1 MLLTTFV
8 DESGVGGEP
17 RIMLGALVARA
28 HRWIAFHR
36 HWQNLLNKEKIEFSH
51 VVAMENRESPF
62 EDWGIKRTG
71 PFVGRAFR
79 RVNRNCDF
87 GYTVA
92 LSRDDYEKLYRGR
105 LDDKIHKDS
114 QYGLCARALIETVML
129 EARAS
134 FGPDVVVNFV
144 FENNQHFPDALRI
157 FDDLKG
163 HVPEIAGNMGT
174 IRPGEKAEF
183 GGLQAADLIASLGRR
198 AEPHAKFDVSPGI
211 GSGRVPRKHG
221 NMPIFHLDLHD
232 ERILGYCLQSADI
245 SLEKRWARRARGLAR
260 WRERKFG

>member
-1 MLLTTFV
+1 
-8 DESGVGGEP
+8 
-17 RIMLGALVARA
+17 MLGALVAQA

-36 HWQNLLNKEKIEFSH
+36 HWQKLLDTEKIEFSH
-51 VVAMENRESPF
+51 IVAMENREPPF
-62 EDWGIKRTG
+62 EDWGTKRTR

-79 RVNRNCDF
+79 RVNKNCDF

-105 LDDKIHKDS
+105 LGEKVHKDG

-134 FGPDVVVNFV
+134 FGQDVLVNFV
-144 FENNQHFPDALRI
+144 FENNQHYPDACRI
-157 FDDLKG
+157 FDDLKR
-163 HVPEIAGNMGT
+163 HVPEIGENMGT
-174 IRPGEKAEF
+174 ISSGEKVEF

-211 GSGRVPRKHG
+211 GSGRIARHHG
-221 NMPIFHLDLHD
+221 NIPIFHLDLHD
-232 ERILGYCLQSADI
+232 DRILGYCLQSADI
-245 SLEKRWARRARGLAR
+245 SMEKRWAKRAQGLAK
-260 WRERKFG
+260 WRERRFG